1 VSARSAGISGIF
13 FNLGAGPTKHY
24 RRAASLRNIFRN
36 FMAWVNTTDLSLAI
50 APPRK
55 SRMLPHDV

>member
-1 VSARSAGISGIF
+1 L
-13 FNLGAGPTKHY
+13 FNLRACPTKGY

-36 FMAWVNTTDLSLAI
+36 FMAAVTAAALSLAI

-55 SRMLPHDV
+55 NPNAAACRLGR